1 MAQNLWDCN
10 ARGAIENYSPVI
22 SHRTISPEGESQTSP
37 PGRDPSNV
45 ASDRPDTRRSRSGK
59 LSRSNSRLTTVTQ
72 SVPVTQYRQSADKTL
87 RAMFLV
93 EEACLTALLEH
104 PARTS
109 DEDGISAQEIA
120 ERIGLVRYLGPSVS
134 EAVIS
139 KVLCNLSKSDR
150 AEPTLEAAA
159 AAKWRIGEVEAGV
172 VTVRYNLC

>member
-1 MAQNLWDCN
+1 M
-10 ARGAIENYSPVI
+10 
-22 SHRTISPEGESQTSP
+22 
-37 PGRDPSNV
+37 
-45 ASDRPDTRRSRSGK
+45 
-59 LSRSNSRLTTVTQ
+59 
-72 SVPVTQYRQSADKTL
+72 TQYRQSADKTL

-159 AAKWRIGEVEAGV
+159 AAKWRIGEVEAGIQPIPV
-172 VTVRYNLC
+172 INVAARSGFDGLQVQVHESDQ